1 MSNVVHVFDY
11 LAAPQRTKA
20 QAVNVLFGTEH
31 FLRQLCLRQLKSQ
44 LLGAGADDVPIASF
58 DGETVEWRDVHDELA
73 TLSLFGGLRVTIVYD
88 AAEFVTRCRD
98 KLEEYVAKP
107 RKGSVLILLVDSWPS
122 NTRLF
127 KAVGSHGLQIECRP
141 PEVAHGKNRLLDQTR
156 VCRWLVYRAKTA
168 HQSQLSEKAAV
179 AMLDLVGPEFGILEQ
194 ELAKLA
200 LFVAADQSISPELV
214 HEVVG
219 GWRTKTAWELI
230 DAAVSGNAG
239 EALSQLDKLLS
250 AGQEPIALMGAVQW
264 SLRRFATASRV
275 FYRAQREGSPI
286 SLSAALLQAG
296 FRNWPANALTL
307 AERQMSQ
314 LGRERTRKLY
324 RWLLETDLALKGTH
338 SSPDRARLAI
348 EQLLIRLSSA
358 VLQRRSA
365 TAV

>member
-1 MSNVVHVFDY
+1 
-11 LAAPQRTKA
+11 
-20 QAVNVLFGTEH
+20 
-31 FLRQLCLRQLKSQ
+31 
-44 LLGAGADDVPIASF
+44 
-58 DGETVEWRDVHDELA
+58 
-73 TLSLFGGLRVTIVYD
+73 LFGGLRVTIVYD

-127 KAVGSHGLQIECRP
+127 KAVGAHGLQIECRP